1 MDETLISQFIDDELD
16 LSGKIVFVEAV
27 NGNDAFAFETLAL
40 LRQEQLLEALPKTMP
55 EPRLVVPH
63 KRRGWPTMP
72 TLLFTPR
79 LLAGTAAVLMAVGL
93 TMLFAPRT
101 TTIPAPVTYRFVVF
115 LPQAEKARIVGT
127 FTDWQPLAMERAGN
141 SGYWTITLPLP
152 PGDHRYSYLLDQGQ
166 RLLDPT
172 VIAREEDD
180 FDGENSLLTIGGGNA
195 VPLS

>member
-63 KRRGWPTMP
+63 KRRRWPIMP
-72 TLLFTPR
+72 RMLFSPR
-79 LLAGTAAVLMAVGL
+79 LLAGAAAVVMAVGL
-93 TMLFAPRT
+93 TALFAPRPT
-101 TTIPAPVTYRFVVF
+101 TTLSPVSHRFVVF
-115 LPQAEKARIVGT
+115 LPQAEQARIVGT
-127 FTDWQPLAMERAGN
+127 FTDWQPVAMEPAGN

-172 VIAREEDD
+172 VATREEDD